1 MKIGDKVIAMVDGID
16 VTRGKIYKII
26 EVGDLLIKIID
37 DRGDSQWVKSINY
50 ELVEILKVGDKI
62 RIEHVYE
69 GSVYED
75 DVKEGCIYTVNNIEE
90 QGFDFTDGEYDFYC
104 FFENDEDFEYELVDE
119 EEILK
124 ECKEFEEQ
132 LKKKEEIKLKAKE
145 EAKEYMEEFDE
156 QTDAVSKVVKTATV
170 NTDELVAQLKEREE
184 KNDKVN
190 HPSHYQ
196 TAGGIEVIEY
206 IASLLGDNVK
216 YYYLGNVIK
225 YVSRFDKKNGVEDL
239 EKARFYLNKM
249 IEMEEK

>member
-1 MKIGDKVIAMVDGID
+1 MKI
-16 VTRGKIYKII
+16 
-26 EVGDLLIKIID
+26 
-37 DRGDSQWVKSINY
+37 
-50 ELVEILKVGDKI
+50 GDKI
-62 RIEHVYE
+62 RIEHVYV
-69 GSVYED
+69 GSVFEED
-75 DVKEGCIYTVNNIEE
+75 VTEGCVYTVANVYAY
-90 QGFDFTDGEYDFYC
+90 GFDFTDGENEFYC
-104 FFENDEDFEYELVDE
+104 CYENDTDFEYELVNE
-119 EEILK
+119 EKILK

-132 LKKKEEIKLKAKE
+132 LKKKEEIKLKAKK
-145 EAKEYMEEFDE
+145 EAKEYMEELDK
-156 QTDAVSKVVKTATV
+156 QMDAVSEVAKTITI
-170 NTDELVAQLKEREE
+170 NTDELVAQLNEMEE

-249 IEMEEK
+249 IEMEDK